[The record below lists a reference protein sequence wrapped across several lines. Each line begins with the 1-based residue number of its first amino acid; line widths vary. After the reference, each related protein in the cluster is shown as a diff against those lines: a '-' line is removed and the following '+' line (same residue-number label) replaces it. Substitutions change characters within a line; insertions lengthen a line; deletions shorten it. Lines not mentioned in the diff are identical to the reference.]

1 MFRMVVG
8 HSVDVDAGD
17 ALAEALGQCARELG
31 NDVPKGGFLFS
42 THEADPAGLI
52 AAVLDVYP
60 DVELIGSTSAAEM
73 SSVLG
78 FQEGSVMLALFASDS
93 VDISAGL
100 GTGLHTD
107 PEGAARDAVKEARG
121 KTDQQPKLCVTMPA
135 IDADTGALFTALR
148 AELGEGVGVL
158 GGGSSA
164 TMADTGGAR
173 QFCNDRIVADGVPVL
188 LFSGALAYSFGVE
201 TGWRPVGKR
210 AKVTLASGNLVQEI
224 DGRPAVEFY
233 ERYLGAG
240 AEPAPANPL
249 AVFEDGSDDFY
260 LRVATSHDAAT
271 GSITVW
277 GGLPQD
283 ATVQLTVAM
292 TEEIFD
298 GAKAAVQKAQKAF
311 PTGADPEAA
320 LLVSCVIRKLV
331 LGTRTGTELEIAR
344 TELGGAMP
352 ICGFYSFGEIAPM
365 DSGLTRLHHEAMVAV
380 LLGTA

>member
-8 HSVDVDAGD
+8 HSADVDAGD
-17 ALAEALGQCARELG
+17 ALDEALGQCARALG
-31 NDVPKGGFLFS
+31 DDLPKGGLLFS

-52 AAVLDVYP
+52 SAVLNVYP
-60 DVELIGSTSAAEM
+60 HVELIGSTSAAEM

-93 VDISAGL
+93 VDITAGL
-100 GTGLHTD
+100 GTGLHAD
-107 PEGAARDAVKEARG
+107 PAGAARHAVQEALG
-121 KTDQQPKLCVTMPA
+121 KTDQEPRLCITTPA
-135 IDADTGALFTALR
+135 ITADPLALFESLR
-148 AELGEGVGVL
+148 GELSDGVAVL

-164 TMADTGGAR
+164 TLADPGGAR
-173 QFCNDRIVADGVPVL
+173 QFCNDRIVDDGVPVL
-188 LFSGALAYSFGVE
+188 IFSGALSYSFGVD

-210 AKVTLASGNLVQEI
+210 AKVTLASGNVVQEI
-224 DGRPAVEFY
+224 DGRPALEFY

-240 AEPAPANPL
+240 TEPAPANPL
-249 AVFEDGSDDFY
+249 AVFEEGSDDFY
-260 LRVATSHDAAT
+260 LRVAASHDAAT
-271 GSITVW
+271 GSILVR

-298 GAKAAVQKAQKAF
+298 GAKAAMQKALKAY
-311 PTGADPEAA
+311 PTGSDPEAA

-331 LGTRTGTELEIAR
+331 LGTRTGTEIEIAR
-344 TELGGAMP
+344 RELGEAMP
-352 ICGFYSFGEIAPM
+352 ICGFYSFGEIAPIE
-365 DSGLTRLHHEAMVAV
+365 SGPTRLHHEAMVAV